1 MSTLQALMMLAFG
14 SFIIAL
20 LSYINKKY
28 TSLEPQNLKG

>member
-20 LSYINKKY
+20 LTYINKK
-28 TSLEPQNLKG
+28 